1 MHKAVRS
8 KEFMMERITDIEDV
22 CNEDWDELLPNDL
35 NSKCYYSFPDQLEYL
50 IQLQI
55 LRIKDICHILKIS
68 TKTYYKIIKKQNE
81 DDDDEDE
88 DHPCAGR
95 PPNVNEKD
103 EKALLE
109 HIELQQCMGDCLCP
123 RQARDW
129 LETYIKEQGRDVT
142 LDKRW
147 WYRFKRKYQ
156 EEMSVTKIRSLESSR
171 AQVSKVDIDDHFQKL
186 DEKLRKSHYPQL
198 IVNMDESGFIQ
209 RPNKNTTRN
218 CICIKKCPVA
228 PSFLDES
235 DSNHISIVVGVT
247 LSGQTLTPLLVSTT
261 EKPPQEVINSPLGN
275 KFHWFKTKRGYL
287 NEEGML
293 FWLNN
298 IYIPYINY
306 MKSLI
311 DDENAQPLLIFDGLK
326 AHLTVKVNN
335 LLESNGIDV
344 LILPPH
350 SSHLVQC
357 LDLCF
362 FGIMKKHYKLC
373 RSQLFQKNNRKAQKI
388 ERILK
393 SFYTASFP
401 TIIFAGWKES
411 GIDFTFVNGN
421 ISKISINK
429 NRVIEKLINQ

>member
-1 MHKAVRS
+1 M
-8 KEFMMERITDIEDV
+8 
-22 CNEDWDELLPNDL
+22 
-35 NSKCYYSFPDQLEYL
+35 
-50 IQLQI
+50 
-55 LRIKDICHILKIS
+55 KIS
-68 TKTYYKIIKKQNE
+68 TKAYYKIIRKQN
-81 DDDDEDE
+81 DDDDVEDE
-88 DHPCAGR
+88 DYPYAGR

-109 HIELQQCMGDCLCP
+109 HIELKQCMGDCLYP

-142 LDKRW
+142 LDKHW
-147 WYRFKRKYQ
+147 WYRFNRKYQ

-293 FWLNN
+293 FWLNY
-298 IYIPYINY
+298 IYIYPI
-306 MKSLI
+306 
-311 DDENAQPLLIFDGLK
+311 
-326 AHLTVKVNN
+326 
-335 LLESNGIDV
+335 
-344 LILPPH
+344 
-350 SSHLVQC
+350 
-357 LDLCF
+357 
-362 FGIMKKHYKLC
+362 YKLH
-373 RSQLFQKNNRKAQKI
+373 
-388 ERILK
+388 
-393 SFYTASFP
+393 
-401 TIIFAGWKES
+401 
-411 GIDFTFVNGN
+411 
-421 ISKISINK
+421 
-429 NRVIEKLINQ
+429 EKFN